1 MLKSVHVYNTYV
13 IYTIIVVIDLCEI
26 YFKQNECVQKKREN
40 IPYVY
45 NAQNYIQ
52 NTYSNNLQIIKIV
65 I

>member
-1 MLKSVHVYNTYV
+1 MNV
-13 IYTIIVVIDLCEI
+13 
-26 YFKQNECVQKKREN
+26 FKKREN

-65 I
+65 IWEKEKGDSEEENNLINK